1 MSEPATPLPRPQPVP
16 GDNNILKHAAL
27 AFVLALLGYIFF
39 YACDARLR
47 TRHGAWLVEFQVTTN
62 QEPLLII
69 NEPKLGIRNVGIL
82 FKGESTTNAGYVK
95 RFDKPTNM
103 KVPYGRV
110 RFHDLTYL
118 PGTITMDLFGHEIE
132 MLPRTLF
139 INTKEVPWR
148 NDSLHVLTAT
158 NKIPGLKD
166 RDRKGR
172 R

>member
-1 MSEPATPLPRPQPVP
+1 MSDTVPPPPNSPAPPK
-16 GDNNILKHAAL
+16 DNIFRHAL
-27 AFVLALLGYIFF
+27 VAFVIALVGYVFF

-47 TRHGAWLVEFQVTTN
+47 TRHGPWLVEFQMTTN
-62 QEPLLII
+62 REPLLII
-69 NEPKLGIRNVGIL
+69 NEPRLGIRNVAIL
-82 FKGESTTNAGYVK
+82 FKGETVTNGVGVKQFSTPVDLT
-95 RFDKPTNM
+95 T
-103 KVPYGRV
+103 PYGRV

-118 PGTITMDLFGHEIE
+118 PGTITLDIFGHEIE

-148 NDSLHVLTAT
+148 NDSLNVLTPT

-166 RDRKGR
+166 RGPKGR